1 MCPGRRGTYTSYH
14 PSYEIHAIVWTC
26 GQSIEAKRET
36 TPHIAVL
43 CQDTSLFKLTVA
55 VQKPSPPKA
64 SAGTGDQDLFY
75 AVTPK
80 KLRLIDLAWYTLS
93 YA

>member
-1 MCPGRRGTYTSYH
+1 MQSCGRVD
-14 PSYEIHAIVWTC
+14 VWTC